1 MGDSRR
7 RWGSADR
14 PVISF
19 AMPTYNNALEL
30 VTALDSIIAQIVT
43 STVPVE
49 IAISDNASTDETEA
63 VGAMYVSRF
72 PFITYVRSVS
82 NVGFDLNILK
92 AIEISSGEY
101 CWLFGDDLLM
111 PQALATAV
119 EAIEKHRPRLVSFN
133 YEYHQDG
140 EPLLR
145 PAHQRAMASLD
156 SPIMV
161 DGADAFIEQ
170 RTLWFT
176 FISSNVVARDETAI
190 ARARL
195 ENTRGFAHAYYLL
208 DVCGQGSAVLLPD
221 VGAITQWSA
230 HRPALPPSVPTFTI
244 YLPAIFQ
251 EWADRGQISKTVAAK
266 AIAEIDFFIFP
277 RFSTMLIAANTAL
290 KRGTDEERECY
301 EAVARR
307 QSRTKRFIIEKTP
320 WFMVETL
327 RMTLAVTRMKRAL
340 TQGPPSARR
349 RYAEFY
355 AGFALWQRL
364 IVVALPVRAIDSV
377 LSRIRRM
384 RGRLRRGAGT
394 GPGLQST
401 GQGTT

>member
-1 MGDSRR
+1 
-7 RWGSADR
+7 
-14 PVISF
+14 
-19 AMPTYNNALEL
+19 
-30 VTALDSIIAQIVT
+30 
-43 STVPVE
+43 
-49 IAISDNASTDETEA
+49 
-63 VGAMYVSRF
+63 
-72 PFITYVRSVS
+72 
-82 NVGFDLNILK
+82 
-92 AIEISSGEY
+92 
-101 CWLFGDDLLM
+101 
-111 PQALATAV
+111 
-119 EAIEKHRPRLVSFN
+119 
-133 YEYHQDG
+133 
-140 EPLLR
+140 
-145 PAHQRAMASLD
+145 
-156 SPIMV
+156 
-161 DGADAFIEQ
+161 
-170 RTLWFT
+170 
-176 FISSNVVARDETAI
+176 
-190 ARARL
+190 
-195 ENTRGFAHAYYLL
+195 
-208 DVCGQGSAVLLPD
+208 
-221 VGAITQWSA
+221 
-230 HRPALPPSVPTFTI
+230 
-244 YLPAIFQ
+244 
-251 EWADRGQISKTVAAK
+251 
-266 AIAEIDFFIFP
+266 
-277 RFSTMLIAANTAL
+277 MLIAANTAL